1 MWLKPNQTTLEDSE
15 PYTGT
20 DGTRYPANFPKAE
33 IAELAPVTLSARPAT
48 TEHQD
53 AAYVILGGIQVWA
66 VTDWAPERIA
76 AVYVAKREAIKA
88 ERDRRKSLG
97 IKVGADWFHS
107 DDGSRIQQLGLVLMG
122 AGVPVGLQ
130 WKTLTHAGTVFV
142 AMTPALAT
150 SVFQATAA
158 SDQAIFA
165 AAEVHQTV
173 LLAAADPTT
182 YNVTTGWPA
191 SFEDAP

>member
-1 MWLKPNQTTLEDSE
+1 MKYLQFTYVGEYRLPAVMGLQFEWARESAYPTLVPEFFGSCPDTSDVNVQGVLGQFGASDYAQMRADE
-15 PYTGT
+15 MHARG
-20 DGTRYPANFPKAE
+20 
-33 IAELAPVTLSARPAT
+33 LSLP
-48 TEHQD
+48 
-53 AAYVILGGIQVWA
+53 
-66 VTDWAPERIA
+66 
-76 AVYVAKREAIKA
+76 AKREAIKT
-88 ERDRRKSLG
+88 ERERRKSLG
-97 IKVGADWFHS
+97 VKVGADWFHS
-107 DDGSRIQQLGLVLMG
+107 DEGSRIQQLGLVLMG

-130 WKTLTHAGTVFV
+130 WKTLTRAGPVFV

-165 AAEVHQTV
+165 AAEVHQTA
-173 LLAAADPTT
+173 LLAAADPAT